1 MEKKRKAVE
10 KMEMVGYMSQVRVPP
25 SHTHT
30 HTFICL
36 QAYPNMWKCYY
47 TQTTTILDT
56 SLTQTYTDTH
66 LFAHIHSLDGPDG
79 KQFLFIVVHR
89 TDCCSAS

>member
-30 HTFICL
+30 HIYLFARLPKYVEVLLHTNHNNIRHITHTNIHGYTFIRT
-36 QAYPNMWKCYY
+36 YP
-47 TQTTTILDT
+47 Q
-56 SLTQTYTDTH
+56 
-66 LFAHIHSLDGPDG
+66 P
-79 KQFLFIVVHR
+79 
-89 TDCCSAS
+89 